1 MELLFFAYIKILFL
15 GIYSKTI
22 TFKNILMSLFPF
34 GFLVFISFYNTT
46 ITYKFILYFLVL
58 FLSSMSFIKNRFHA
72 FNYVIFVIFIEIYV
86 LFIVYGNRLFYLLF
100 NVGEFDL
107 LFFIVEIL
115 IVIFTIWIYIILSKL
130 QFINKDN
137 SNYEVG
143 FGIIFITMLLI
154 PTIITDLS
162 INDII
167 SIPVDYLVYLIVMML
182 IMIFLAGIVTNIM
195 LENIRSQ
202 KGFYINEISNSEHNL
217 ALLLNTME
225 NQRIDYVHQLLINN
239 DYDTAIEYIDF
250 YLINQTKNLKNL
262 VEIKELK
269 NEILITF
276 FETKLQLLKELNL
289 SVDIRCSLEKIN
301 LTENK
306 YFLEILGIIIDNA
319 IEASFKSNQKYI
331 YLKVFKIDDNQIIEI
346 TNSALQE
353 DIFNLTQKISKKG
366 NIQRKNGL
374 KLLDML
380 LEDSSITLIKEINNT
395 VTYKLFI

>member
-1 MELLFFAYIKILFL
+1 MELLFFAYITILFL

-250 YLINQTKNLKNL
+250 YLII
-262 VEIKELK
+262 EW
-269 NEILITF
+269 ILDLRN
-276 FETKLQLLKELNL
+276 KLIE
-289 SVDIRCSLEKIN
+289 RLEEDEDVN
-301 LTENK
+301 
-306 YFLEILGIIIDNA
+306 
-319 IEASFKSNQKYI
+319 
-331 YLKVFKIDDNQIIEI
+331 KVFHNM
-346 TNSALQE
+346 
-353 DIFNLTQKISKKG
+353 G
-366 NIQRKNGL
+366 
-374 KLLDML
+374 
-380 LEDSSITLIKEINNT
+380 
-395 VTYKLFI
+395 

>member
-1 MELLFFAYIKILFL
+1 
-15 GIYSKTI
+15 
-22 TFKNILMSLFPF
+22 
-34 GFLVFISFYNTT
+34 
-46 ITYKFILYFLVL
+46 
-58 FLSSMSFIKNRFHA
+58 
-72 FNYVIFVIFIEIYV
+72 
-86 LFIVYGNRLFYLLF
+86 LFYLLF

>member
-1 MELLFFAYIKILFL
+1 
-15 GIYSKTI
+15 
-22 TFKNILMSLFPF
+22 
-34 GFLVFISFYNTT
+34 
-46 ITYKFILYFLVL
+46 
-58 FLSSMSFIKNRFHA
+58 
-72 FNYVIFVIFIEIYV
+72 
-86 LFIVYGNRLFYLLF
+86 
-100 NVGEFDL
+100 
-107 LFFIVEIL
+107 
-115 IVIFTIWIYIILSKL
+115 
-130 QFINKDN
+130 
-137 SNYEVG
+137 
-143 FGIIFITMLLI
+143 MLLI